1 MSGLFAVDGRVA
13 LVTGASRGL
22 GRGIAEALAQGGA
35 TVVLNGRDPVALESC
50 VADVRAAGGRAE
62 AAAFDVADHEALTAA
77 LASIVER
84 HGRLDVV
91 VANVGQRLRRPTTE
105 VSREDFA
112 GLLDVNLVAAFDLAR
127 QAAMTMAD
135 AGRGSIVL
143 ISSIAASL
151 GSTRNAAYSASKGG
165 LEALCRCLAV
175 EFGPRGVRTNAISP
189 GAFATEFNAKLMA
202 KASPERVPLRRFG
215 DPAECAGAAVFL
227 ASDAS
232 SYVNGHVL
240 VVDGGLSITN

>member
-1 MSGLFAVDGRVA
+1 MTGLFAVDGRVA
-13 LVTGASRGL
+13 LVTGASRGI
-22 GRGIAEALAQGGA
+22 GRGIAEALAAGGA
-35 TVVLNGRDPVALESC
+35 TVVLNGRDAVALDSC
-50 VADVRAAGGRAE
+50 VAELRAAGGQAE
-62 AAAFDVADHEALTAA
+62 AAAFDVADHDALTAA
-77 LASIVER
+77 LASIVDR

-105 VSREDFA
+105 VSRDDFA
-112 GLLDVNLVAAFDLAR
+112 ELLDVNLVAAFDLAR
-127 QAAMTMAD
+127 QAAMTMAG
-135 AGRGSIVL
+135 AGQGSIVL

-151 GSTRNAAYSASKGG
+151 GAARNAAYSASKAG

-175 EFGPRGVRTNAISP
+175 EFGPLGVRTNAIAP
-189 GAFATEFNAKLMA
+189 GTFATEFNAKLVA
-202 KASPERVPLRRFG
+202 RASPERVPLRRFG

-240 VVDGGLSITN
+240 VVDGGLSITA